1 MGAALLCPSRF
12 PLSRSLFRW
21 VPWPQIC
28 IHSLLRDV
36 HCTGPSLMLQAVSPR
51 TKNAMD
57 LNRIKTRA
65 LQSCPIPAPFR
76 PGQLLRHCREKL
88 GLGDTTQPCVPFP
101 RRRSDLPL
109 FREGVAEP
117 GMTQSPHQAL
127 SILLSPFLETQTHG
141 SLHVRTGLLPVR
153 SKVCAHGF
161 AFAEPAYFSDVQHHV
176 FSCLKSPQM
185 PKLYLSKRT
194 VSKS

>member
-51 TKNAMD
+51 TKNTMD

-76 PGQLLRHCREKL
+76 PGQLLRHHRGKL
-88 GLGDTTQPCVPFP
+88 GLGDTTQPCAPFLK
-101 RRRSDLPL
+101 RQSDLPL
-109 FREGVAEP
+109 SREGVAEP

-127 SILLSPFLETQTHG
+127 FILLSPFLVTQTHG
-141 SLHVRTGLLPVR
+141 SLHVRTGLP
-153 SKVCAHGF
+153 SEAVCAHGF
-161 AFAEPAYFSDVQHHV
+161 AFAEPAYFSDVQDHV
-176 FSCLKSPQM
+176 FSCLKRPQI